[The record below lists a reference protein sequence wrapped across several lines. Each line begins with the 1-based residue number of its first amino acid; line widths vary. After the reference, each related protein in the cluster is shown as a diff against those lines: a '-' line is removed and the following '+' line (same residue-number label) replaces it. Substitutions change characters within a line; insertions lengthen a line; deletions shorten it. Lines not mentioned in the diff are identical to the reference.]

1 MGTERQRTDA
11 ENILAAYDPVANEDP
26 LTIVNRLQ
34 ETSVKVVEFAVAETR
49 VHQPESHQRQLRVRN
64 NLDAL
69 DPAKLLGGPLGKVE
83 FFVELTTER
92 SGTVHLER

>member
-1 MGTERQRTDA
+1 MPTNVQ
-11 ENILAAYDPVANEDP
+11 L
-26 LTIVNRLQ
+26 
-34 ETSVKVVEFAVAETR
+34 VEFAVAEPR

-64 NLDAL
+64 NLDAF
-69 DPAKLLGGPLGKVE
+69 DPAKSLGDPLGKVE